1 MTYEEQP
8 TPGGD
13 KSNKTSFE
21 ISGDKLVETVKNLLH
36 QGNVRKVIIQQ
47 DGRTLLEIPL
57 TVAVVGTALGLWFA
71 PILAALGAI
80 GALVAKV
87 TIIVERG
94 GGNDDDTNNPSQTM

>member
-8 TPGGD
+8 NPND
-13 KSNKTSFE
+13 KTNKTTFE

-47 DGRTLLEIPL
+47 EGKTLLEIPL

-94 GGNDDDTNNPSQTM
+94 GGSDDDTSNTNQNM